1 MANETQ
7 IVLKV
12 DEKNINA
19 FGILTAAREIVK
31 KTQDSGMHPMLQY
44 ASVKN
49 LKKAV
54 EQAQLEILPQEQVE
68 QLIASDTKVIDAIKK
83 GQNIYL
89 GTNIFRVSHYRRYGF
104 MGKGIPDEHRIL
116 EKRLLNTLKEVDDLI
131 IALKPHRKRAISN
144 GTAEMLID
152 KPTIQYLGDAVDLKA
167 KSGKVGYDPNAG
179 FDNNFNVE

>member
-19 FGILTAAREIVK
+19 FGILTAANEILQ
-31 KTQDSGMHPMLQY
+31 KTKESDMHPMLRY
-44 ASVKN
+44 AYVKN
-49 LKKAV
+49 LKKSVA
-54 EQAQLEILPQEQVE
+54 QALLEILPQDQVE

-116 EKRLLNTLKEVDDLI
+116 EKRLINTLQEAKDLV

-144 GTAEMLID
+144 HTAEILID

-167 KSGKVGYDPNAG
+167 KSGKVEYDPNAG